1 MNLPYRGVGGA
12 RVREDDEG
20 WAGMSND
27 IDFDADAPAT
37 VTTERVAAQRFVTPP
52 ATPSE
57 FKEPC
62 AKCKGTGRFN
72 SFYGRAL
79 GSCFACKGAGFK
91 TFKTSTEDRTK
102 ARAAV
107 QNRKASATQ
116 ALRAAFLAEHAEVH
130 DWIQRTAHRFDF
142 AGSMAVALDDHGTLT
157 PGQLAAC
164 QRCMERDK
172 VFEAEK
178 AAAALVQQAK
188 VDAAPAIQTERLF
201 AAFEKA
207 KASGLKWPK
216 LHFDGYVISMAGP
229 NSANAGALYV
239 KSDNDVYLGK
249 IFQGKFLNSR
259 DCTAEVRAQV
269 IELMADPEAASK
281 AYGLRTGSCCICN
294 RELTDPVSVA
304 NGIGPICANRFF

>member
-20 WAGMSND
+20 WAGMAND
-27 IDFDADAPAT
+27 IDFDTAAPAT
-37 VTTERVAAQRFVTPP
+37 VTTDAVASQTFIQAKDSQVYVSPCKRCGGSGRYNH
-52 ATPSE
+52 PSSHGRQC
-57 FKEPC
+57 FLC
-62 AKCKGTGRFN
+62 HGTGKQ
-72 SFYGRAL
+72 A
-79 GSCFACKGAGFK
+79 
-91 TFKTSTEDRTK
+91 FKTSPEQRAK
-102 ARAAV
+102 ARQRSEDKREQERLERV
-107 QNRKASATQ
+107 
-116 ALRAAFLAEHAEVH
+116 RAAQAWGEQHPDVIA
-130 DWIQRTAHRFDF
+130 WINTNDGRFDF
-142 AGSMAVALDDHGTLT
+142 ATAMSNALGQYSKLTEGQTAAVR
-157 PGQLAAC
+157 
-164 QRCMERDK
+164 RCIERDK
-172 VFEAEK
+172 ARELER
-178 AAAALVQQAK
+178 AAVVQ
-188 VDAAPAIQTERLF
+188 AAPTIQTERLF